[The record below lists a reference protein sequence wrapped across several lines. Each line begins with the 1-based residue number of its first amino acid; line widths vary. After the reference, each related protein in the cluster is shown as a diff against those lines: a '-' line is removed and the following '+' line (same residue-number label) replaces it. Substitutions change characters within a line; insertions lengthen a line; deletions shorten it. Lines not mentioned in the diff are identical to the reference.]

1 MKEQHANFSRM
12 IPATLAQQLKD
23 DRAAGALP
31 ARLTITNE
39 EGGGGGCHLDYVII
53 SLENVTPAE
62 AALLDSYF
70 ADFNPAFAF

>member
-12 IPATLAQQLKD
+12 IPAGLAQQLKD

-39 EGGGGGCHLDYVII
+39 EGGGGGYLDYVII

-70 ADFNPAFAF
+70 ADLSPAFAF